1 MKRESVKILGLIAK
15 TYNDFD
21 DILDDWVHE
30 GWSEM
35 QRENLTNIYLLGP
48 FRLDETEN

>member
-1 MKRESVKILGLIAK
+1 MSQFLGRNRDGEERECALKILGLIAK

-30 GWSEM
+30 GWSKM
-35 QRENLTNIYLLGP
+35 QREN
-48 FRLDETEN
+48 